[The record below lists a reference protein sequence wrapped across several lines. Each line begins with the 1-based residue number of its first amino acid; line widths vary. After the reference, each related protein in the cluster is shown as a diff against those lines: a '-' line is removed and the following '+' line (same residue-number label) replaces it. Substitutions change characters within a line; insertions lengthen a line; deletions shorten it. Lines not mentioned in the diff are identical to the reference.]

1 MGARAR
7 ECPYCRESLE
17 PVARESV
24 FDDQMEVDEV
34 LKGEV
39 DEFTIAY
46 LRGAELRGAC
56 LGGVDLFDADL
67 VAADLRGADLGGA
80 NLGNADLRGADLRG
94 ANLLGAD
101 LSDAKL
107 GRAVYDGFTIWP
119 EGFDPTLS
127 GAILM

>member
-7 ECPYCRESLE
+7 ECPYCRESLG

-24 FDDQMEVDEV
+24 FDDQMEVDEA

-39 DEFTIAY
+39 GEFTMAY

-67 VAADLRGADLGGA
+67 VAADLRGADLGAA

-101 LSDAKL
+101 LSDTKL
-107 GRAVYDGFTIWP
+107 GGAVCDGS
-119 EGFDPTLS
+119 DPPPFGLQAS
-127 GAILM
+127 IRR